1 MLDVPKEVSVAVSIS
16 NPPRIFESVT
26 ELVGRTPMVQIH
38 SHNVPGV
45 EIFAKLESFNP
56 GGSVKDRP
64 ALRMIQEGLKNG
76 KLTKDKAILDATS
89 GNTGI
94 AYAMIG
100 AALGYRVVLALPANV
115 SDERKRILKSFNAE
129 VHFSSEMEGSDGAIL
144 LARELYKKDPE
155 KYFVPDQYNNPENP
169 KAHTLTTAEE
179 IMELLGDR
187 ITHFAAG
194 IGTSGTLIGTGKRL
208 KEMKP
213 SIKVVAMEPSQP
225 FHGLEGLKHMAS
237 SIVPGIYDK
246 NSYDQHI
253 DIDTDESYE
262 WVKVLARKEGILAGL
277 SSGGAMAGCV
287 QLAKEIKKGCIVT
300 IFPDSGD
307 KYLSTRVWE

>member
-1 MLDVPKEVSVAVSIS
+1 VTSSVS
-16 NPPRIFESVT
+16 NPPKVYESVT
-26 ELVGRTPMVQIH
+26 ELVGRTPLVQIH
-38 SHNVPGV
+38 SHGV
-45 EIFAKLESFNP
+45 VGVDIFAKLESFNP

-64 ALRMIQEGLKNG
+64 ALRMIQEGIKTG
-76 KLTKDKAILDATS
+76 KLTKDKVILDATS

-100 AALGYRVVLALPANV
+100 AAMGFKVVLAVPANV

-129 VHFSSEMEGSDGAIL
+129 VHYSSEMDGSDGAIL
-144 LARELYKKDPE
+144 LARELYKKNPE

-169 KAHTLTTAEE
+169 KAHMLSTAEE

-194 IGTSGTLIGTGKRL
+194 IGTSGTLIGTGKRI
-208 KEMKP
+208 KEKKP
-213 SIKVVAMEPSQP
+213 SVQVVALEPTEP

-237 SIVPGIYDK
+237 SIVPGIYEK
-246 NSYDQHI
+246 TAYDQHLS
-253 DIDTDESYE
+253 IDTDESYE
-262 WVKVLARKEGILAGL
+262 WVKHLAQKEGLLVGL
-277 SSGGAMAGCV
+277 SSGGALAGCV